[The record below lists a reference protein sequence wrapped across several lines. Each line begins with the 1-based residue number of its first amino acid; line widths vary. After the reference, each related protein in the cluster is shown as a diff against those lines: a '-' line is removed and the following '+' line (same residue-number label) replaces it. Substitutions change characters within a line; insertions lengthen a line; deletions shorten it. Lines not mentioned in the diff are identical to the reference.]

1 MFKGIGRVFKK
12 EARMKYTIR
21 VRYTDG
27 FINTWMVSDRETARF
42 IIQKEMN
49 RYGKSITNLTLK
61 GVRV

>member
-1 MFKGIGRVFKK
+1 
-12 EARMKYTIR
+12 MKYTIY